1 MVLSVMEEKN
11 KMRPVN
17 EMMVQGLECI
27 VDVKDFRSLGCWLT
41 NTVSCYLSL

>member
-17 EMMVQGLECI
+17 EMMVQGFECI

-41 NTVSCYLSL
+41 NTVSYCLSL